1 MSNINVCI
9 VGVGNCASSLY
20 QGIHYYSMNK
30 IKHGLM
36 SENIGGY
43 KPKHIKREIAFHKSV
58 CEQIF
63 NRESYI
69 INLKCIDITVTG
81 RCLVKCKDCSNLM
94 QYYVKPKNVELEPL
108 FKNLDKLMK
117 SIL

>member
-1 MSNINVCI
+1 MKFNNIF
-9 VGVGNCASSLY
+9 NCA
-20 QGIHYYSMNK
+20 
-30 IKHGLM
+30 GLC
-36 SENIGGY
+36 ENIDFSKINIELSEY
-43 KPKHIKREIAFHKSV
+43 KSKHIKREIAFHKSV

-94 QYYVKPKNVELEPL
+94 QYYVKPKNAELEPL